1 MKCLVIAYI
10 KSEQLLSELEGIM
23 YYYKFSAIENNTCYR
38 VFQGDAKPNSKLLAM
53 KLNTQLN
60 DVVFDIEDSL
70 FIAYPVIT
78 DNGIPSLANIII
90 KRKGNKHLRRE
101 ETERKLR

>member
-10 KSEQLLSELEGIM
+10 KSAQLLSEIEGIM
-23 YYYKFSAIENNTCYR
+23 YYYKFSAIENNISFR
-38 VFQGDAKPNSKLLAM
+38 VFLGHAQPNSKQLAV

-90 KRKGNKHLRRE
+90 KRKGNRHLRR
-101 ETERKLR
+101 